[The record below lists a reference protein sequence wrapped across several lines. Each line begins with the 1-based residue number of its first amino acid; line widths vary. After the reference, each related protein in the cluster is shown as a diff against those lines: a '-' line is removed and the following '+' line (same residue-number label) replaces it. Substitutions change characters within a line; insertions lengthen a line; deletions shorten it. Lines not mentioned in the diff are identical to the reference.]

1 LFNGVGLLLAGLL
14 LSWNGKYCFFFFFL
28 ASGFVRSG
36 FVDGGERR
44 DWACLLLALL
54 DAQLIDCGLV
64 VGGNAFV

>member
-1 LFNGVGLLLAGLL
+1 VFDGVGLLLAGLL
-14 LSWNGKYCFFFFFL
+14 LSWNGKYCFFL

-54 DAQLIDCGLV
+54 DA
-64 VGGNAFV
+64 